1 MVELDKANGTSL
13 FPISSFPGD
22 DDSTL
27 YRWRPIFKRCFLLRL
42 FLAYWCEGGVIVVSA
57 MEVEDNACDCGDKN
71 DDESVRW
78 NPDTFTTLEYSR
90 MRCVIRIANIVRS
103 WMDRRSL

>member
-22 DDSTL
+22 NDNAL
-27 YRWRPIFKRCFLLRL
+27 YRWHPILKRCFLLLL
-42 FLAYWCEGGVIVVSA
+42 FFAYWCEGGVIVVSA
-57 MEVEDNACDCGDKN
+57 MEVDDNACGDKKH

-78 NPDTFTTLEYSR
+78 NPDTVTTLEYSR